1 MTDDEIFQS
10 EEYKAYHKEVVD
22 NCVEI
27 MSERA
32 RKFFDGCDYLEAFK
46 NKVDAWDEA
55 QENVDA
61 LD

>member
-10 EEYKAYHKEVVD
+10 EEYKIYHKKVVD

-27 MSERA
+27 MADRV
-32 RKFFDGCDYLEAFK
+32 RKFFDSCDYLEAFK
-46 NKVDAWDEA
+46 KKVDPWDEA